1 MKQNQSYKYNV
12 PGAAVKSNDY
22 EAIKQYVIET
32 YSRLEPLRDEE
43 DQEGTQQLFS
53 IRVLNINYC

>member
-1 MKQNQSYKYNV
+1 M
-12 PGAAVKSNDY
+12 KSNDY

-43 DQEGTQQLFS
+43 DQEGAQQLFS
-53 IRVLNINYC
+53 IRVLNNNYC